1 DGGRRVARG
10 LTRKRHGR
18 GDMVNTAVD
27 WIGQPGSAS
36 SVGSVAGIDNIA
48 SVYLLRPPYRE
59 LARWSRVDAVLDL
72 APPRGSITVVRASP
86 DTPWSELV
94 AGVESLQRRFATCPV
109 VIWAEGLAIDQ
120 IAALAGRGRML
131 GVRACLPC
139 AEIDP
144 SLLREVLTDL
154 LGFPTDLTRW
164 LENRGFVLTPRAREQ
179 LEDLAAHAL
188 DFHAFREFLGATGH
202 EDGCL
207 RGEFEKSGLG
217 APGRWFH
224 LLRTLSVAIAIQAQP
239 ASLVSKLA
247 ERYGFYDSAH
257 LRRRLDD
264 IIGANPTVIRSHLS
278 WEWMLFVALRRARI
292 GLPVDSVR
300 ALASAQ

>member
-1 DGGRRVARG
+1 MA
-10 LTRKRHGR
+10 
-18 GDMVNTAVD
+18 
-27 WIGQPGSAS
+27 P
-36 SVGSVAGIDNIA
+36 
-48 SVYLLRPPYRE
+48 VYLLRPPYRE
-59 LARWSRVDAVLDL
+59 LASWSHDDGALDL
-72 APPRGSITVVRASP
+72 APPRGSIAVVRVDPTMA
-86 DTPWSELV
+86 WAELA
-94 AGVESLQRRFATCPV
+94 AGVENLQRRLATCPV
-109 VIWAEGLAIDQ
+109 VFWTEGLAIDQ
-120 IAALAGRGRML
+120 IAALACRGRMI
-131 GVRACLPC
+131 GVRACLPY

-144 SLLREVLTDL
+144 ALLREVLTDL

-179 LEDLAAHAL
+179 LEDLVTRAP
-188 DFHAFREFLGATGH
+188 DFHAFHEFLRATGH
-202 EDGCL
+202 EDGSL

-224 LLRTLSVAIAIQAQP
+224 LLRTLRVAVAIQAQP

-264 IIGANPTVIRSHLS
+264 IIGANPTVIRHHLS

-292 GLPVDSVR
+292 VSPAGSVR
-300 ALASAQ
+300 ALAASVQ